1 MAGLRYLL
9 LMPIF
14 VATAAGAATTPLNVK
29 PGLWEMTMQIDPS
42 GMPGM
47 PGMPQIPQAV
57 LDAMPPDQRANL
69 ESMLKSPEQ
78 RAKFESML
86 KSQQSQFN
94 SQLSKREEE
103 RICLTKADL
112 NQPFTPD
119 DTKQCTHRVI
129 SSTGSKMEIEAL
141 CTLDG
146 GVKTTVSA
154 RHEALSP
161 ERVTS
166 IVTTKTEP
174 KAPGDGRPMTMTSRM
189 NARWLGADCGE
200 VKPVG
205 SSKSP

>member
-1 MAGLRYLL
+1 
-9 LMPIF
+9 
-14 VATAAGAATTPLNVK
+14 
-29 PGLWEMTMQIDPS
+29 
-42 GMPGM
+42 
-47 PGMPQIPQAV
+47 
-57 LDAMPPDQRANL
+57 MPPDQRANI

-78 RAKFESML
+78 RAKFETML

-94 SQLSKREEE
+94 SQLSKTEVE
-103 RICLTKADL
+103 RSCLTKADL
-112 NQPFTPD
+112 NQPFIPGETR
-119 DTKQCTHRVI
+119 QCTHRVI
-129 SSTGSKMEIEAL
+129 SSTGSKIEIEAL
-141 CTLDG
+141 CTQDA

-166 IVTTKTEP
+166 IVTMKTES

>member
-1 MAGLRYLL
+1 MARLRYLL

-14 VATAAGAATTPLNVK
+14 VATAASAATTPLNVK

-57 LDAMPPDQRANL
+57 LDAMPPDQRAT
-69 ESMLKSPEQ
+69 
-78 RAKFESML
+78 FESML

-94 SQLSKREEE
+94 SQLSKTEVE
-103 RICLTKADL
+103 RSCLTKADL
-112 NQPFTPD
+112 NQPFILGETR
-119 DTKQCTHRVI
+119 QCTHRVI

-141 CTLDG
+141 CTQDA
-146 GVKTTVSA
+146 GVKTTVST
-154 RHEALSP
+154 RLEALSP

-166 IVTTKTEP
+166 IVTMKADSKTP
-174 KAPGDGRPMTMTSRM
+174 RDGRAMTMTSRM

-200 VKPVG
+200 VKPVS

>member
-1 MAGLRYLL
+1 
-9 LMPIF
+9 
-14 VATAAGAATTPLNVK
+14 
-29 PGLWEMTMQIDPS
+29 MTMQIDPS

-78 RAKFESML
+78 RAKFETML

-166 IVTTKTEP
+166 IVTTRTES

-200 VKPVG
+200 VKPV
-205 SSKSP
+205 SVPKAP